1 MKGPEKVGRRRV
13 FLSLGADSRQD
24 YVTAYV
30 LFTAQRRDEPHKR
43 NDYFTKIGIFS
54 YKIRSQTDGILLRAG
69 YQ

>member
-54 YKIRSQTDGILLRAG
+54 YKIR
-69 YQ
+69 